1 MKILPVSPANGE
13 ARALMREMQL
23 EITALYPDSVI
34 ITEID
39 EGEFE
44 QAGGYFVI
52 ARDEAR
58 TVGCGGFRPVNEE
71 CAEIKRMFV
80 AQDARRRGIARE
92 ILRHLE
98 TEVRRRGF
106 QATVLET
113 GRDNAGAIALY
124 EAEGYARIPEFPG
137 CVGLAVSRC
146 YLKRF

>member
-1 MKILPVSPANGE
+1 MTILPVSPANGE

-39 EGEFE
+39 EGEFLS
-44 QAGGYFVI
+44 AGGYFVV
-52 ARDEAR
+52 AAEEAG

-80 AQDARRRGIARE
+80 APGARRRGIARE

-98 TEVRRRGF
+98 AEVRRRGF
-106 QATVLET
+106 LAAVLET
-113 GRDNAGAIALY
+113 GRDNAAAIALY
-124 EAEGYARIPEFPG
+124 EAEGYGRIPEFPG
-137 CVGLAVSRC
+137 CAGLAVSRC
-146 YLKRF
+146 YCKRL